1 MEVQYFTFDN
11 TYACDECK
19 ERKCEEEFKHGGYF
33 DLEDKDFVCRVCW
46 KDDSDSEDESGV
58 PDWVL
63 EQRAEEV
70 ENRYSWD
77 EQECPDSPPPSKCV
91 CEKTPDND
99 YPCLCDEASDSDDD
113 DSDAETEVFAG
124 LEQDDALGLSYVEPP
139 APLLTPSNDE
149 NILPP
154 PPEYSDEGSEEEQQL
169 IECDFCGKEEDPD
182 EIITGNNGKGC
193 GECRHLCDDEEQ
205 APAYDY
211 PTGCNNPQYISF
223 TEFVQWFK
231 ENVEDFSE
239 DTPDEV
245 AVGTDIIQNWMRENN
260 HDSDH
265 LGVYNRNIDIAEHY
279 DDYTEDLCVYCETCN
294 MKDGKDCDP
303 EPIKLTN
310 GRWRCLG
317 CYEDHG
323 TKPTAIILEKREPFE
338 NEVWRRQC
346 ECSQCST
353 EFEKITKGESDSDDD
368 VLCDECELKQEQ
380 AHCEDHLSPN
390 VLRELNEEAQREDE
404 WLKKRNAKW
413 LKAYGVMDI
422 QIVERRRELKNKIRA
437 FEDKILDKRAT
448 QDRPNWL
455 GTKPYRM
462 ELVHILQQ
470 ISYEK
475 DLDECDDCGIRMGE
489 WYDAI
494 QGRYD
499 ELFGVAKT
507 QTKKKG
513 VYGDKTA
520 LIFEYM
526 GKWEDKMDAH
536 SEREFIEI
544 SDWRHTIKKE
554 MLVFDKYIK
563 DKRRKTDP
571 EAIEKWDTFTAR
583 VRCRVKSDI
592 HRQYVDV

>member
-1 MEVQYFTFDN
+1 MEVQYFTFDK

-77 EQECPDSPPPSKCV
+77 EDDTEMTSLPAQECPDSPPPNKCV

-154 PPEYSDEGSEEEQQL
+154 PPEYSDEGSDSGSE
-169 IECDFCGKEEDPD
+169 
-182 EIITGNNGKGC
+182 
-193 GECRHLCDDEEQ
+193 EEQ

-211 PTGCNNPQYISF
+211 PTGSNNPQYISF

-279 DDYTEDLCVYCETCN
+279 DDYTEDLCVYCESAN
-294 MKDGKDCDP
+294 MSCCP
-303 EPIKLTN
+303 EELDVVKLAN
-310 GRWRCLG
+310 GRWRCYP

-323 TKPTAIILEKREPFE
+323 TKPTAIILGKREPFE

-346 ECSQCST
+346 ECSECRT
-353 EFEKITKGESDSDDD
+353 YFEKITKGESDSDDE
-368 VLCDECELKQEQ
+368 VLCDECELKKEQPSQEDRQ
-380 AHCEDHLSPN
+380 KAEKE
-390 VLRELNEEAQREDE
+390 RQR
-404 WLKKRNAKW
+404 LI
-413 LKAYGVMDI
+413 KAYGTAEDFR
-422 QIVERRRELKNKIRA
+422 VECRRELKNKIRA
-437 FEDKILDKRAT
+437 FEDKMMDKRAT
-448 QDRPNWL
+448 QDRPNWF

-462 ELVHILQQ
+462 ELVEILQA
-470 ISYEK
+470 IAYEK
-475 DLDECDDCGIRMGE
+475 DLDECDDCGIRMGQ

-499 ELFGVAKT
+499 ELFGVAKP
-507 QTKKKG
+507 QKKKKG
-513 VYGDKTA
+513 VYGDKTDE
-520 LIFEYM
+520 IFKYM
-526 GKWEDKMDAH
+526 GEWEDKMDAH

-544 SDWRHTIKKE
+544 CEWRNTIRQEFKDY
-554 MLVFDKYIK
+554 DKYIR

-571 EAIEKWDTFTAR
+571 EAIEKWDSFTAR
-583 VRCRVKSDI
+583 VRCRVKDDI
-592 HRQYVDV
+592 HRHYCDV